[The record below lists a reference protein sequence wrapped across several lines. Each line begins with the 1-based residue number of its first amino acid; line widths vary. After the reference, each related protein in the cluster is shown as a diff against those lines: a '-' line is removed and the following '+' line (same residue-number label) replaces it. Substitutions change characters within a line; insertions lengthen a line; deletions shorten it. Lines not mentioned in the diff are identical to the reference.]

1 VAADL
6 ADGRLVKVEVADL
19 DLRRTL
25 RAVWPAGRRLV
36 GAAAELVAAATRA
49 R

>member
-1 VAADL
+1 VE
-6 ADGRLVKVEVADL
+6 VEVADL

-25 RAVWPAGRRLV
+25 RAVWPAGRQLV
-36 GAAAELVAAATRA
+36 GAAAELVTAATRT